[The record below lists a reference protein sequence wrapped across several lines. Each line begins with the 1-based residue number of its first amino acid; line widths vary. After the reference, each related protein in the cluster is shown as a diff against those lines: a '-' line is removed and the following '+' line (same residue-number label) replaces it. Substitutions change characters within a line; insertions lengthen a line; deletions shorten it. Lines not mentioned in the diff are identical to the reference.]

1 VFVTTHVL
9 AGAALGLA
17 SGRPLLGLLAG
28 PPGHLAMDRLPH
40 WGGYEG
46 GVSDPTFLRVA
57 VVDGLVGLVAIG
69 LVARATPQQAR
80 LPVLAGIA
88 GAVLLDLDKPA
99 QLFLGADPFPEPVQR
114 VHKSV
119 QRESPGW
126 WPSDLAAAGLLA
138 ATLAAVLRRADRMA
152 PAR

>member
-17 SGRPLLGLLAG
+17 SRRPLLGLLAG
-28 PPGHLAMDRLPH
+28 PPGHLALDRLPH
-40 WGGYEG
+40 WGGFED
-46 GVSDPTFLRVA
+46 GVADPTFLRVA
-57 VVDGLVGLVAIG
+57 VVDGLLGLVTIG
-69 LVARATPQQAR
+69 LVARATPPQAR

-99 QLFLGADPFPEPVQR
+99 ELFFGTDPFPAPVR
-114 VHKSV
+114 RLHKSV
-119 QRESPGW
+119 QWEASGW

-138 ATLAAVLRRADRMA
+138 ATVVTLLRRADGVA
-152 PAR
+152 AEH